1 MVKFSIIFFTVVLA
15 LVQFGFLCEFSGS
28 II

>member
-1 MVKFSIIFFTVVLA
+1 MEKFFYSFFTVVLA